1 MYAPTRSERARETK
15 RERERER
22 ERERGREGERERKAG
37 DGRVARN
44 GDVLDFITAIFSR
57 PALDINIIITL
68 HS

>member
-22 ERERGREGERERKAG
+22 ERGREGERKRKAG

-57 PALDINIIITL
+57 PALDINITITL